1 MKILNFGSSNMDF
14 VYSLEHIVSAGETVK
29 SKSMNIFPGGKGLN
43 QSVALA
49 RAGQRVYHAGCFGT
63 DGEMLVNLLKENG
76 VDVSHIK
83 YVNEKNGHAI
93 IQVSDDGENSIVIYP
108 GSNAMVTKDYIES
121 VLSNFGSGDFLLLQ
135 NEISNIE
142 YIIEKASGK
151 GMKIFLNPSP
161 CSDNL
166 KNIDFNMLSY
176 IILNEGEAKTLS
188 GCENSE
194 SALAYFSENY
204 PNLNV
209 VLTLG
214 KKGSVFFGEGQKV
227 SQPSFEVKAID
238 TTAAGDTFTG
248 YFISMLSRGESY
260 KNALRIASAAA
271 AISVSKNGAAPS
283 IPLYDTVLS
292 QIGNL
297 KENTNSILK
306 DKINKYIDAN
316 YKTVSVKEIAKVF
329 GYSQSYT
336 QAIVKKLYGEP
347 LSKIIQSRKCDIA
360 AKLLKET
367 DTPINEIIINIG
379 YENESFFRKIFKEK
393 YGKNML
399 EYRKY
404 INGNYK

>member
-161 CSDNL
+161 CGDNL

-260 KNALRIASAAA
+260 KNALRISSAAA

-316 YKTVSVKEIAKVF
+316 YKTVSVKEIAKVL

-336 QAIVKKLYGEP
+336 QTIVKKLYGEP

>member
-1 MKILNFGSSNMDF
+1 MKILNFGSSNIDF

-29 SKSMNIFPGGKGLN
+29 SKSLNIFPGGKGLN

-49 RAGQRVYHAGCFGT
+49 RAGEKIYHAGCFGT

-316 YKTVSVKEIAKVF
+316 YKTVSVKEIAKVL

>member
-227 SQPSFEVKAID
+227 SQPSFEVKAVD

-260 KNALRIASAAA
+260 KNALRISSAAA

-316 YKTVSVKEIAKVF
+316 YKTVSVKEIAKVL

>member
-1 MKILNFGSSNMDF
+1 
-14 VYSLEHIVSAGETVK
+14 
-29 SKSMNIFPGGKGLN
+29 
-43 QSVALA
+43 
-49 RAGQRVYHAGCFGT
+49 
-63 DGEMLVNLLKENG
+63 
-76 VDVSHIK
+76 
-83 YVNEKNGHAI
+83 
-93 IQVSDDGENSIVIYP
+93 
-108 GSNAMVTKDYIES
+108 
-121 VLSNFGSGDFLLLQ
+121 
-135 NEISNIE
+135 
-142 YIIEKASGK
+142 
-151 GMKIFLNPSP
+151 MKIFLNTSP

-260 KNALRIASAAA
+260 KNALRISSAAA

-316 YKTVSVKEIAKVF
+316 YKTVSVKEIAKVL

-336 QAIVKKLYGEP
+336 QTIVKKLYGEP
-347 LSKIIQSRKCDIA
+347 LSKIIQSRKCDI
-360 AKLLKET
+360 L
-367 DTPINEIIINIG
+367 
-379 YENESFFRKIFKEK
+379 
-393 YGKNML
+393 
-399 EYRKY
+399 
-404 INGNYK
+404 GNRELNP

>member
-260 KNALRIASAAA
+260 KNALRISSAAA

-316 YKTVSVKEIAKVF
+316 YKTVSVKEIAKVL

>member
-260 KNALRIASAAA
+260 KNALRISSAAA

-316 YKTVSVKEIAKVF
+316 YKTVSVKEIAKVL

-336 QAIVKKLYGEP
+336 QTIVKKLYGEP
-347 LSKIIQSRKCDIA
+347 LSKIIQSRKCDI
-360 AKLLKET
+360 L
-367 DTPINEIIINIG
+367 
-379 YENESFFRKIFKEK
+379 
-393 YGKNML
+393 
-399 EYRKY
+399 
-404 INGNYK
+404 GNRELNP

>member
-151 GMKIFLNPSP
+151 
-161 CSDNL
+161 
-166 KNIDFNMLSY
+166 
-176 IILNEGEAKTLS
+176 
-188 GCENSE
+188 
-194 SALAYFSENY
+194 
-204 PNLNV
+204 
-209 VLTLG
+209 
-214 KKGSVFFGEGQKV
+214 
-227 SQPSFEVKAID
+227 
-238 TTAAGDTFTG
+238 
-248 YFISMLSRGESY
+248 
-260 KNALRIASAAA
+260 
-271 AISVSKNGAAPS
+271 
-283 IPLYDTVLS
+283 
-292 QIGNL
+292 
-297 KENTNSILK
+297 
-306 DKINKYIDAN
+306 
-316 YKTVSVKEIAKVF
+316 
-329 GYSQSYT
+329 
-336 QAIVKKLYGEP
+336 
-347 LSKIIQSRKCDIA
+347 
-360 AKLLKET
+360 
-367 DTPINEIIINIG
+367 
-379 YENESFFRKIFKEK
+379 
-393 YGKNML
+393 
-399 EYRKY
+399 
-404 INGNYK
+404 

>member
-316 YKTVSVKEIAKVF
+316 YKTVSVKEIAKVL

>member
-108 GSNAMVTKDYIES
+108 GSNAMVTKAYIES

-260 KNALRIASAAA
+260 KNALRISSAAA

-316 YKTVSVKEIAKVF
+316 YKTVSVKEIAKVL

>member
-93 IQVSDDGENSIVIYP
+93 IHVSDDGENSIVIYP

-238 TTAAGDTFTG
+238 TTAAGDTFMG

-260 KNALRIASAAA
+260 KNALRISSAAA

-316 YKTVSVKEIAKVF
+316 YKTVSVKEIAKVL

-336 QAIVKKLYGEP
+336 QTIVKKLYGEP

-360 AKLLKET
+360 AKLLRQPRVE
-367 DTPINEIIINIG
+367 PLMP
-379 YENESFFRKIFKEK
+379 YA
-393 YGKNML
+393 GKFL
-399 EYRKY
+399 PFSACRH
-404 INGNYK
+404 

>member
-1 MKILNFGSSNMDF
+1 MKILNFGSSNIDF

-29 SKSMNIFPGGKGLN
+29 SKSLNIFPGGKGLN

-49 RAGQRVYHAGCFGT
+49 RAGEKIYHAGCFGT

-316 YKTVSVKEIAKVF
+316 YKTVSVKEIAKVL

-360 AKLLKET
+360 AKLL
-367 DTPINEIIINIG
+367 NH
-379 YENESFFRKIFKEK
+379 S
-393 YGKNML
+393 L
-399 EYRKY
+399 
-404 INGNYK
+404 

>member
-1 MKILNFGSSNMDF
+1 MKILNFGSSNIDF

-29 SKSMNIFPGGKGLN
+29 SKSLNIFPGGKGLN
-43 QSVALA
+43 QSIALA
-49 RAGQRVYHAGCFGT
+49 RAGKKIYHAGCFGT
-63 DGEMLVNLLKENG
+63 DGEMLVNLLEENG
-76 VDVSHIK
+76 VDVSYIK
-83 YVNEKNGHAI
+83 NVDEKNGHAI
-93 IQVSDDGENSIVIYP
+93 IQVSDDGENSIVIYS
-108 GSNAMVTKDYIES
+108 GSNAMVTKDYIET
-121 VLSNFGSGDFLLLQ
+121 VLSKFGSGDFLLLQ

-142 YIIEKASGK
+142 YIVEKASER
-151 GMKIFLNPSP
+151 GMRIFLNPSP
-161 CSDNL
+161 CSENL

-188 GCENSE
+188 GCENTENVLS
-194 SALAYFSENY
+194 YFAENY
-204 PNLNV
+204 PNLRV

-214 KKGSVFFGEGQKV
+214 KKGSVFFGEGQKIF
-227 SQPSFEVKAID
+227 QPSFEVKAVD

-248 YFISMLSRGESY
+248 YFISMLSKGENY

-271 AISVSKNGAAPS
+271 ALSVSKNGAAPS

-292 QIGNL
+292 EMGNL
-297 KENTNSILK
+297 KENTNSIMK
-306 DKINKYIDAN
+306 DKINKYINTN
-316 YKTVSVKEIAKVF
+316 YKNVSVKEISKVL

-347 LSKIIQSRKCDIA
+347 LSKVIQSKKCDIA

-367 DTPINEIIINIG
+367 DMPINEIIINIG

-399 EYRKY
+399 EYRKHMNE
-404 INGNYK
+404 ILK

>member
-260 KNALRIASAAA
+260 KNALRISSAAA

-316 YKTVSVKEIAKVF
+316 YKTVSVKEIAKVL

-336 QAIVKKLYGEP
+336 QTIVKKLYGEP